1 MNQAVDSLVY
11 ARTMGLPNPPS
22 SGYAPPS
29 LLAEKRFS
37 PYPMTMVPTPNPLA
51 FIGSSI
57 GYTEIGLLMFV
68 VLLLFGPKKIP
79 ELARTIGRVM
89 EELRRASTEFKTQVM
104 AVSEETKEATRV
116 IQDDLSIPRS
126 STYGGE
132 DENQSLNPYEMDEY
146 QRRLHQDAAENASVS
161 ETVIAADAP
170 SLAAPGE
177 TPAGEVAAAT
187 EIPPVSAPAVP
198 ESAAASPAVE
208 PAPESRSNG

>member
-1 MNQAVDSLVY
+1 MI
-11 ARTMGLPNPPS
+11 M
-22 SGYAPPS
+22 
-29 LLAEKRFS
+29 F
-37 PYPMTMVPTPNPLA
+37 PTPNPLA

-57 GYTEIGLLMFV
+57 GYTEMGLLMFV

-132 DENQSLNPYEMDEY
+132 DETQSLNPYEMDEY
-146 QRRLHQDAAENASVS
+146 QRRLHQDASENAPASDA
-161 ETVIAADAP
+161 VIAPEAA
-170 SLAAPGE
+170 SSAAPGE
-177 TPAGEVAAAT
+177 PPAGEVAAAT
-187 EIPPVSAPAVP
+187 EISSAPEAVP
-198 ESAAASPAVE
+198 SPAATPVVE